1 MPTIEQMQN
10 LPLSTDIATQE
21 ELNTGITNVSS
32 ALIGTNEDLSSA
44 DTINGSK
51 KYAKEYA
58 NSAINT
64 VISGAPQAFDTL
76 KEIADWISS
85 DQTSS
90 TKLIS
95 DVAKLQTDMAAIS
108 NDLSIDISRVT
119 VTEDDGFQKGN
130 SLGFVGDST
139 LANPDYVISGFDSYA
154 FPINVLTSDC
164 GFTNEELSSAI
175 YNYDSDFANTI
186 YGYMYDNG
194 FNPKPFTSLY
204 GILTDGT
211 TRVFAHYGSQYGG
224 ADAVDWRDSD
234 GTTKDGTGVKILPA
248 KVITLSNGTKVF
260 REPRVYYYRGGAGDQ
275 NRIYTSF
282 TLFVDYEAIPKK
294 KVQTYDSIVSTTY
307 ATKSEL
313 TSELT
318 DYVDLT
324 SNNQSISGS
333 KIFSNISATFIDSS
347 NGLIVGSNSI
357 VSRNITIEP
366 EAIEIRHEE
375 KKFSLEAAGTGAQI
389 HVTNEEDNYTDT
401 WKFHSPSASQTDYF
415 VASEEFVVSAISS
428 YAKLSDVPTDLSDLA
443 NSPGYIKQESISAL
457 SDIYVL
463 SSEVVEGLSNTV
475 VPKLS
480 TIADLVSAEVERV
493 DDISSAMNTQFV
505 PLSDYQALETRVA
518 ALEARVSELEGN

>member
-1 MPTIEQMQN
+1 MSTIEQMQN

-21 ELNTGITNVSS
+21 ELNNGITNISS
-32 ALIGTNEDLSSA
+32 MLVGTNEDLSSA

-58 NSAINT
+58 NSAIDT
-64 VISGAPQAFDTL
+64 IISGAPQAFDTL

-85 DQTSS
+85 DQISS

-95 DVAKLQTDMAAIS
+95 DVAKLQTEMAAVS
-108 NDLSIDISRVT
+108 NDLSIDISRIT
-119 VTEDDGFQKGN
+119 VTEDDGFEKGN
-130 SLGFVGDST
+130 SLGFVGDSDLT
-139 LANPDYVISGFDSYA
+139 DPYHVADGSDSYA
-154 FPINVLTSDC
+154 FPINVLTSTY
-164 GFTNEELSSAI
+164 GFTNEELSDAI
-175 YNYDSDFANTI
+175 YNYDSSFANTI

-194 FNPKPFTSLY
+194 SNPKPLTSLY
-204 GILTDGT
+204 GILADST
-211 TRVFAHYGSQYGG
+211 TRVSAHYGSSQHG
-224 ADAVDWRDSD
+224 ADTVEWRDSN
-234 GTTKDGTGVKILPA
+234 GTPKDGTGVTIIPA
-248 KVITLSNGTKVF
+248 KVITLSNGTKIF
-260 REPRVYYYRGGAGDQ
+260 REPRVYYYHGGGDQ

-282 TLFVDYEAIPKK
+282 MLFVDYEAIPKK

-324 SNNQSISGS
+324 SNNQSVSGS

-347 NGLIVGSNSI
+347 NGLIVGSNSS
-357 VSRNITIEP
+357 VSRNITVEP

-375 KKFSLEAAGTGAQI
+375 KRFSLEAAGTGAQI
-389 HVTNEEDNYTDT
+389 HITDEDNDYTDT
-401 WKFHSPSASQTDYF
+401 WKFHSPSAFHTDYF

-443 NSPGYIKQESISAL
+443 NSPGYLTAHQSL
-457 SDIYVL
+457 SDLYTL

-475 VPKLS
+475 IPKLS

-518 ALEARVSELEGN
+518 ALEARVSALEGN